1 MVRVAAQDRE
11 AAVDLLEQ
19 DHPGQPVRQRDPTER
34 DQLPGPPAQHV
45 GVAVGPA
52 DRKGD
57 RAAPAVLLL
66 PPEERGH
73 LLARDEISP
82 LVERDQERAVGQRA
96 QERGLVLAL
105 VDGEPAVRAQPPGVL
120 RLGGAQGV
128 VLQAADRQDRD
139 LQ

>member
-1 MVRVAAQDRE
+1 MAAQDRE

-19 DHPGQPVRQRDPTER
+19 DHPGQPVRQGDPAER
-34 DQLPGPPAQHV
+34 DEPPGPPAQHV

-52 DRKGD
+52 DRERD
-57 RAAPAVLLL
+57 RSAAAVLLL
-66 PPEERGH
+66 AAEERGQ
-73 LLARDEISP
+73 LLAGELVAA
-82 LVERDQERAVGQRA
+82 LVEREQERALGQRA
-96 QERGLVLAL
+96 QERALVLAL
-105 VDGEPAVRAQPPGVL
+105 LDREAAVRAQPPGVL